1 MSRKISY
8 GPDDIIRLIFLSY
21 KPILVF
27 LIISIPL
34 FFYIFDKFTKNKF
47 YSYTEFSFTNNVT
60 IINDEHNRI
69 VDFVNSTSLTDSSKI
84 SFQDI
89 FYSTL
94 FNNIKNE
101 LTLLENEGREY
112 NLESV
117 EISSTDIGENTFVQK
132 MTQDKKFLL
141 FSFVILSNENKNKI
155 SDILE
160 SIFKK
165 SIYEVSYKYLEQ
177 KVIGNLD
184 KLINDLEFSV
194 NNYNKLTDEINTNK
208 IKLIENIS
216 DELMAYL
223 GKNIDCTDYENAKKE
238 NIKLYCYFLQKIMIS
253 KNITNHDVFNSE
265 GNFKD
270 SYKKIISYEYNI
282 SLLKKAKDKY
292 SKMLNDDNL
301 FFLEI
306 EKKSLKKQNLE
317 NYLKFFIIYLILL
330 IFFIIIIIFL
340 NRKKLRQ

>member
-1 MSRKISY
+1 MSSKIRY
-8 GPDDIIRLIFLSY
+8 GPEDIIKLIFLSY
-21 KPILVF
+21 KSVLIF

-34 FFYIFDKFTKNKF
+34 FFYIFDNTKNKF
-47 YSYTEFSFTNNVT
+47 YSYTEFSFTNNVI

-69 VDFVNSTSLTDSSKI
+69 VDFVNSTSLTNSPKI

-94 FNNIKNE
+94 FDNLKNE
-101 LTLLENEGREY
+101 LTLLENEERKY
-112 NLESV
+112 DLESV
-117 EISSTDIGENTFVQK
+117 ELSSIDIGENTFVNK
-132 MTQDKKFLL
+132 MTEDKKFLI
-141 FSFVILSNENKNKI
+141 FSFIILSHKNQNEI

-165 SIYEVSYKYLEQ
+165 TINEVSYKYLEQ
-177 KVIGNLD
+177 NVIGNMD
-184 KLINDLEFSV
+184 KLIKDIEFSI
-194 NNYNKLTDEINTNK
+194 NNYNKLTDEINEKK

-216 DELMAYL
+216 DELIAYL

-238 NIKLYCYFLQKIMIS
+238 NMDLYCDYLQKIMIS
-253 KNITNHDVFNSE
+253 KNITNHDVFNND
-265 GNFKD
+265 GHIKD
-270 SYKKIISYEYNI
+270 NYEKIASYEYNI

-292 SKMLNDDNL
+292 SKILNDDNL

-317 NYLKFFIIYLILL
+317 NYLKFFIIYFILL
-330 IFFIIIIIFL
+330 IFFLIIIIFF
-340 NRKKLRQ
+340 NRKKLSQ

>member
-1 MSRKISY
+1 MSSKIRY
-8 GPDDIIRLIFLSY
+8 GPEDIIKLIFLSY
-21 KPILVF
+21 KSVLIF

-34 FFYIFDKFTKNKF
+34 FFYIFDNTKNKF
-47 YSYTEFSFTNNVT
+47 YSYTEFSFTNNVI

-69 VDFVNSTSLTDSSKI
+69 VDFVNSTSLTNSPKI

-101 LTLLENEGREY
+101 LTLLENKERKY
-112 NLESV
+112 DLESV
-117 EISSTDIGENTFVQK
+117 ELSSIDIGENTFVEK
-132 MTQDKKFLL
+132 MTEDKKILI
-141 FSFVILSNENKNKI
+141 FSFIILSHNNKNEI

-165 SIYEVSYKYLEQ
+165 TIYEVSYKYLEQ
-177 KVIGNLD
+177 NVIGNMD
-184 KLINDLEFSV
+184 KLIKDIEFSI
-194 NNYNKLTDEINTNK
+194 NNYNKLTDEINTKK

-238 NIKLYCYFLQKIMIS
+238 NMDLYCDYLQKIMIS
-253 KNITNHDVFNSE
+253 KNITNHDVFNND
-265 GNFKD
+265 GHIKD
-270 SYKKIISYEYNI
+270 SYEKIVSYEYNI

-317 NYLKFFIIYLILL
+317 NYLKFFIIYFILL
-330 IFFIIIIIFL
+330 IFFLIIIIFF
-340 NRKKLRQ
+340 NRKKLSQ